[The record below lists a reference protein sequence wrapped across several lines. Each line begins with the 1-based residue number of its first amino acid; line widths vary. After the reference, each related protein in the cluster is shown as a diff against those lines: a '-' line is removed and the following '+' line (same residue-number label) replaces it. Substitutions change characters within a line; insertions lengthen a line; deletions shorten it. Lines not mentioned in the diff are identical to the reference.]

1 MSERPDATLRYQPE
15 RLCKRGAGKLLGS
28 NEESE
33 IDCIEKE
40 IDHQGHG
47 CPANSVHSCPP
58 AWNQRETSQ
67 IPSGELASPMTQCS
81 GAAINFYDDRDPA
94 HLFRAIHWGEIRDV
108 KEWCSDNAIDTT
120 TLDAEGRTVLHLGAI
135 RGEHALF
142 DFVWRKSGI
151 GIDAIDASG
160 KTALFYAAKYE
171 RAALVQRLLRSYGA
185 SMNIRDSSGRTPL
198 SHAAECNSYR
208 SVELLL
214 QSGAEYTSED
224 DSGRTPLV
232 YAVEA
237 GHCATTVRL
246 VRHIGNGKQALIL
259 ASRMGQAKIVSKL
272 MTMGKDVAWEDE
284 NLRDL
289 LLRSARDGRDDI
301 VRVLLRLHKVEVDTQ
316 NGDGRTPLSLAA
328 EMGHCNIIRILLR
341 CGAKRGLKD
350 KQGQSPVDYA
360 SRHGAS
366 TRRCILKSR
375 ILRSHNSRYLLHTS
389 KLEDQRRAGK
399 AA

>member
-1 MSERPDATLRYQPE
+1 MSERPDVTLRYQPE
-15 RLCKRGAGKLLGS
+15 RQCKRGAEGSLGS
-28 NEESE
+28 NEGSE
-33 IDCIEKE
+33 NDCIEKG
-40 IDHQGHG
+40 IDHQDHG
-47 CPANSVHSCPP
+47 GPVNPVHSCPP
-58 AWNQRETSQ
+58 AWEQQETSQ
-67 IPSGELASPMTQCS
+67 LPSDELAKPSSQCS
-81 GAAINFYDDRDPA
+81 GAAIYFYDYRDPA
-94 HLFRAIHWGEIRDV
+94 RLFRAIRWGETKNV

-120 TLDAEGRTVLHLGAI
+120 TLDAEGRTVLHLGAA

-142 DFVWRKSGI
+142 DYLWRKSGI
-151 GIDAIDASG
+151 GIDAVDTGG
-160 KTALFYAAKYE
+160 KTALFYAAEYE
-171 RAALVQRLLRSYGA
+171 RAALAHRLICSYGA
-185 SMNIRDSSGRTPL
+185 SVDIRDSSGRTPL
-198 SHAAECNSYR
+198 SHAAEYNSYR

-246 VRHIGNGKQALIL
+246 VRHIGDGNQALIL

-272 MTMGKDVAWEDE
+272 MTLGKDVAWEDE

-289 LLRSARDGRDDI
+289 LLRSACDGRDDI
-301 VRVLLRLHKVEVDTQ
+301 VRVLLRLHNVEVDTQ

-328 EMGHCNIIRILLR
+328 ELGHCNIVRILLR
-341 CGAKRGLKD
+341 CGAKRGVKD
-350 KQGQSPVDYA
+350 NKGQSPVDYA

-375 ILRSHNSRYLLHTS
+375 ILRSHNSRYLLH
-389 KLEDQRRAGK
+389 A
-399 AA
+399 